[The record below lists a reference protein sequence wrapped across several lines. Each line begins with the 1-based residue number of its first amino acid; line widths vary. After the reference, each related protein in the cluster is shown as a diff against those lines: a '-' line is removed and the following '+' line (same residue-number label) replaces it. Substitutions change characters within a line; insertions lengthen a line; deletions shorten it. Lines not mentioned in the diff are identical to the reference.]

1 MLHYPVIN
9 ILVYSISII
18 YIIQLGMLLKNLTDD
33 RTVVVG
39 VISNKINGGKNTC

>member
-9 ILVYSISII
+9 ILVVFQYL
-18 YIIQLGMLLKNLTDD
+18 IQLGTLLKILTDD

-39 VISNKINGGKNTC
+39 VVINKIN